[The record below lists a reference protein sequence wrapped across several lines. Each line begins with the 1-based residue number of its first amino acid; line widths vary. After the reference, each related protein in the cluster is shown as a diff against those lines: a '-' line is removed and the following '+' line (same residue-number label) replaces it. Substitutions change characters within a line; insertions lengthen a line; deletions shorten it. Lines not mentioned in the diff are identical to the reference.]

1 MDIRD
6 VFYLLSLGKVVR
18 PVSASDQLFLRNV
31 TFLNVVD
38 LFSILRFSVFVNLLV
53 WGPPFGEVL
62 TVFPKTCL
70 IYRNIP
76 CLSSPVL
83 FQFIQD
89 SVEILMCQK
98 SYALTI
104 RFVIQLIFEFEH
116 IALYFIFRKFVSWH
130 TKKLCPLYRTEYSV
144 YLLCMYTGVRV
155 PPPGVSSSSL
165 ASSVIN
171 AAQNMNPL
179 INIDETNNITI
190 LRE

>member
-1 MDIRD
+1 VDIRD

-18 PVSASDQLFLRNV
+18 PFSASDQLFLRNV

-38 LFSILRFSVFVNLLV
+38 VFSILRFSVFVNLFV
-53 WGPPFGEVL
+53 WRPPFGEVL

-76 CLSSPVL
+76 CPSSPVL
-83 FQFIQD
+83 FYFIQD
-89 SVEILMCQK
+89 SIEILMCQK
-98 SYALTI
+98 SYTLTI

-130 TKKLCPLYRTEYSV
+130 TKKLCPLYRTEYNV

-155 PPPGVSSSSL
+155 PPPSLSSSSL
-165 ASSVIN
+165 MSSVIN
-171 AAQNMNPL
+171 AAKNMNPL
-179 INIDETNNITI
+179 ISIDETNNITI
-190 LRE
+190 FQE